1 MKDYFFARVPFFLW
15 IFKYDFK
22 ENIVKDLISGITIGV
37 VHIPQGIFDCF
48 LKMFKFP
55 FYLGIIKFLFLKI
68 PKNLKTFKFKI
79 KILKILKYFTILKI
93 LNI

>member
-1 MKDYFFARVPFFLW
+1 
-15 IFKYDFK
+15 
-22 ENIVKDLISGITIGV
+22 
-37 VHIPQGIFDCF
+37 
-48 LKMFKFP
+48 MFKFP

-93 LNI
+93 QNILKFSYADLRS